1 MWIEFSH
8 VDIKLIIL
16 FIFPVFRRIEDTV
29 KKSFLTDDNY
39 LFKMFRY
46 FTCYIFSFIFLLIM
60 KKINRKSTITKPLIK
75 ENNDIETFQ
84 TMNKSYIINEIEEL
98 VQKREKNKKIKR
110 GILLLVLCI
119 LGFWCY
125 IYRLLFEKDEY
136 EFAKQ
141 SIGIFFD
148 ISEYIIFS
156 YFILKQK
163 LYLHNFVSVGVISVF
178 LIIKFIFSVFH
189 MDSDHIFS
197 AFIYYI
203 FYSLGFSLYDVLQKK
218 YMNDFCESPYF
229 LMCIIG
235 AINVIG
241 LLIYDLFAYYMN
253 RDVSGIIKGLQNN
266 VNSLS
271 NFFLFLLDLII
282 EFIWCFGIFLTIYYF
297 NPCHFFISEYISE
310 YIYYMEK
317 ALGSEHK
324 FYSTVNVIF
333 FSIAYLINIFCTL
346 VFNEVLILNFC
357 KLDFNTKKRIEE
369 RMKADENFI
378 KDEHLTSEDEKS

>member
-75 ENNDIETFQ
+75 ENTDIETFQ
-84 TMNKSYIINEIEEL
+84 TKNKSYIINEIEEL

-110 GILLLVLCI
+110 GFLLLILCI
-119 LGFWCY
+119 LGCWCY
-125 IYRLLFEKDEY
+125 IYRLIFEKDEY

-163 LYLHNFVSVGVISVF
+163 LYLHNYISVGIIGF
-178 LIIKFIFSVFH
+178 DLLILFIVSIFH
-189 MDSDHIFS
+189 MDSDFIFS
-197 AFIYYI
+197 SFLYYL
-203 FYSLGFSLYDVLQKK
+203 FYFLLFSLYDVLIKR
-218 YMNDFCESPYF
+218 YLNSFYSNF
-229 LMCIIG
+229 LLLIAM
-235 AINVIG
+235 IG
-241 LLIYDLFAYYMN
+241 LINSICLIIYDVCAYYLKSEI
-253 RDVSGIIKGLQNN
+253 SGVIFGFKNN
-266 VNSLS
+266 INSAS

-282 EFIWCFGIFLTIYYF
+282 EFIWIFGIFLTIYIF
-297 NPCHFFISEYISE
+297 TPCHYFIPEYISE
-310 YIYYMEK
+310 FCYYIKTAFNSKE
-317 ALGSEHK
+317 E
-324 FYSTVNVIF
+324 FY
-333 FSIAYLINIFCTL
+333 
-346 VFNEVLILNFC
+346 
-357 KLDFNTKKRIEE
+357 
-369 RMKADENFI
+369 
-378 KDEHLTSEDEKS
+378 

>member
-84 TMNKSYIINEIEEL
+84 TKNKSYIINEIEEL

-110 GILLLVLCI
+110 IILLLILCI
-119 LGFWCY
+119 LGCWCY
-125 IYRLLFEKDEY
+125 IYRLIFEKDEY

-178 LIIKFIFSVFH
+178 LIIIFIFSVFH

-282 EFIWCFGIFLTIYYF
+282 EFIWCLGIFLTIYYF